1 MHTIETTDP
10 TIARRCR
17 FALYK
22 AGKATLDIEGSYV
35 TGQVRSV
42 MEDPDSVP
50 KRWVIT
56 LITK

>member
-10 TIARRCR
+10 AVARRAR

-22 AGKATLDIEGSYV
+22 AGKATLDVEGSHV

-42 MEDPDSVP
+42 MEDRDSSP